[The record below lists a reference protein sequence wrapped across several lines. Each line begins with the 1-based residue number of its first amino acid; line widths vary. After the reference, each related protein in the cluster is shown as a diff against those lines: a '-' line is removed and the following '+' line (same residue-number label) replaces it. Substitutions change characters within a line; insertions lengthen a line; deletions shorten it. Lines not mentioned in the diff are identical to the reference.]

1 MVEPNTW
8 NAAVVSNFF
17 SHVNTHTHL
26 LQDCASS
33 LILCLPPAVSLC
45 HSRRTGGPGHLEEGT
60 PSGRSRWR
68 VPHLVL
74 LWPLVVTQNLE
85 SEHKAGSSPAIQG
98 VDI

>member
-1 MVEPNTW
+1 M
-8 NAAVVSNFF
+8 SNSF
-17 SHVNTHTHL
+17 SHVHTHTHL
-26 LQDCASS
+26 LWDRASS
-33 LILCLPPAVSLC
+33 LILCLPPAVSLH

-60 PSGRSRWR
+60 PSGRLRWR

-85 SEHKAGSSPAIQG
+85 SEHKVGSLPAIQG